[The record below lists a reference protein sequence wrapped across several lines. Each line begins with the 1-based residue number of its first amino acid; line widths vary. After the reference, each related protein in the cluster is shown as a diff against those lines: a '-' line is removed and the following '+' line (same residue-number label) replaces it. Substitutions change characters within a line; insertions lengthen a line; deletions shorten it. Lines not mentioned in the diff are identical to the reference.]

1 MKEKIYIGKSLAE
14 IEALA
19 VKELGVSKD
28 DMYFDVIDENVDSRD
43 EIQVHVMVDANPVK
57 KGKDFLETFLKEAN
71 FDGFVERKMRDN
83 IVEYAITTADANGAL
98 IGHNSQTLAAL
109 QYVTSLI
116 VNQYFDHETESGLI
130 VKVDVKK
137 APGMRY
143 GFADF
148 ESAGV
153 VKETVELPKELW
165 TATDKE
171 QFDWLNEQI
180 GGKVDGYTWHHTETS
195 GIMQL
200 VPFGIH
206 NITPHN
212 GGRTRGMW
220 ADAPRS

>member
-57 KGKDFLETFLKEAN
+57 KGKDFLDTFLKETN
-71 FDGFVERKMRDN
+71 IDGFVERKMRDN

-130 VKVDVKK
+130 VKVDIGDYRKNRDEKLEKMAVRIAREVAKTK
-137 APGMRY
+137 VPVNLRY
-143 GFADF
+143 MNAYERKVIHTKLSTWKDVTTHS
-148 ESAGV
+148 EGV
-153 VKETVELPKELW
+153 EPRRYLVIEPKQ
-165 TATDKE
+165 K
-171 QFDWLNEQI
+171 
-180 GGKVDGYTWHHTETS
+180 
-195 GIMQL
+195 
-200 VPFGIH
+200 
-206 NITPHN
+206 
-212 GGRTRGMW
+212 
-220 ADAPRS
+220 